1 MKFLNTIRTRKLL
14 SSRLILF
21 TLSIGILIGTL
32 VNTGVKAAKDQAAPG
47 ATPLVIPN
55 PVQLGTAFTVL
66 AKQLEPS
73 VVNISTTYEPKATT
87 RHGSA
92 PGRKRSSPNDEEEG
106 GDESMQDFFN
116 RFGGLFGNNPGGA
129 MPEQR
134 RGQALGSGVI
144 VDPSGYI
151 LTNNHVVEKADRIQV
166 TLAGTTT
173 KYTAKLIGAD
183 ADTDLAVI
191 KIDVNKQLK
200 AAKIGNSD
208 GVQVGDWVVAIGSPF
223 GLDATVTAGIISAK
237 ERDLGAGPEHQF
249 QRFLQTDAAINPGN
263 SGGPLLAIN
272 GDVIGI
278 NTAILSG
285 SGGYQGVG
293 FALPINTAANV
304 YNQIIKTGRV
314 SRGAIGVN
322 FAPEQKPELLAVYG
336 AKEGVFVQDVTPG
349 MPAEKAGVHTEDVI
363 IAINGKPIKDG
374 NELINRVSETPVGS
388 QAKITVLREKK
399 PLDLMVTIGD
409 RQKVVSTSLGID
421 KPGETEPEKSTV
433 AQAKLGIEMEKL
445 SEARKESM
453 GLKEKGDVWITEV
466 FPGSFA
472 EDIGNGKGR
481 GNRFDQSRAG
491 EVHRRRGSDLEFA
504 QAGQSGRF
512 PRAAARLSTG
522 AARGNRESSEVGKP
536 VRRPARCPIPSK
548 LVGAKLLRKRHWIS
562 ILPVLFAAALLWA
575 AADSTQ
581 TTRATT
587 PKKKTT
593 TAPTSKAPPA
603 PAASAKKSST
613 KKKSTATAQ
622 KKSTTAARKP
632 AAQSWRAAQR
642 APTPERYKEIQ
653 QALASK
659 GYLQTETP
667 SGVWD
672 SSSVD
677 ALKKFQQDQNLE
689 PSGKLDSLSII
700 ALGLGPKH
708 DPGRPRRPPMQSPRT

>member
-14 SSRLILF
+14 SSTLILF

-32 VNTGVKAAKDQAAPG
+32 LNTGVKAAKDQAAPG

-55 PVQLGTAFTVL
+55 PVQLGTAFTAL

-87 RHGSA
+87 SRHGNA
-92 PGRKRSSPNDEEEG
+92 PSRKRSAPNDEEEG

-129 MPEQR
+129 VPEQR

-144 VDPSGYI
+144 VDPNGYI

-173 KYTAKLIGAD
+173 KFDAKLIGAD

-191 KIDVNKQLK
+191 KIEAHKQLK

-208 GVQVGDWVVAIGSPF
+208 GAQVGDWVVAIGSPF
-223 GLDATVTAGIISAK
+223 GLEATVTAGIISAK
-237 ERDLGAGPEHQF
+237 ERDLGGGPEHQF

-304 YNQIIKTGRV
+304 YNQIIKNGKV

-374 NELINRVSETPVGS
+374 NDLINRISDTPVGT

-409 RQKVVSTSLGID
+409 RQKVVSTSLGVD
-421 KPGETEPEKSTV
+421 RSGAEPESGKSSV

-472 EDIGNGKGR
+472 EDIGLVK
-481 GNRFDQSRAG
+481 D
-491 EVHRRRGSDLEFA
+491 EVIVSI
-504 QAGQSGRF
+504 
-512 PRAAARLSTG
+512 
-522 AARGNRESSEVGKP
+522 NREPVKSTDDVVRIWNSLKPGAPVAFHVLQPDSQLGKRSP
-536 VRRPARCPIPSK
+536 GK
-548 LVGAKLLRKRHWIS
+548 
-562 ILPVLFAAALLWA
+562 
-575 AADSTQ
+575 
-581 TTRATT
+581 T
-587 PKKKTT
+587 PKWE
-593 TAPTSKAPPA
+593 SRY
-603 PAASAKKSST
+603 AAGAMPNN
-613 KKKSTATAQ
+613 Q
-622 KKSTTAARKP
+622 
-632 AAQSWRAAQR
+632 
-642 APTPERYKEIQ
+642 
-653 QALASK
+653 
-659 GYLQTETP
+659 
-667 SGVWD
+667 
-672 SSSVD
+672 
-677 ALKKFQQDQNLE
+677 
-689 PSGKLDSLSII
+689 
-700 ALGLGPKH
+700 
-708 DPGRPRRPPMQSPRT
+708 